1 MPLFIDDYGRY
12 QYEWLTEQGYNL
24 YELFHEIQKFINRQP
39 DEYIQPNG
47 RIDLIQAKAD
57 WEKDGGFPRA
67 GRTEIYDSLNC
78 YYNEV

>member
-12 QYEWLTEQGYNL
+12 QYQWLSEQGYNL

-39 DEYIQPNG
+39 EKYIQPNG
-47 RIDLIQAKAD
+47 RIDLIQAKKD
-57 WEKDGGFPRA
+57 WEKTGGFTRA
-67 GRTEIYDSLNC
+67 GKTEIYDSLDH

>member
-39 DEYIQPNG
+39 EKYIRPNG
-47 RIDLIQAKAD
+47 RIDLMQAKTD
-57 WEKDGGFPRA
+57 WEKAGGFPRA
-67 GRTEIYDSLNC
+67 GKTEIYDSLDC